1 LSRDAGLA
9 GRLALY
15 LVADPDQTNSSLL
28 DDVADALAGG
38 VTAVQLRA
46 KTLSDREAL
55 WLARKM
61 RELCTEASA
70 LFIVN
75 DRIDIALAS
84 AADGVHLGVDDLPLE
99 AARQIGGEEFIIGY
113 SPETDDQTTEGS
125 DRGADYLGVG
135 PVYGTKSKNDAGAA
149 IGLDVIRRRANLVGI
164 PLIGIGG
171 ISADNAT
178 AVIESDAV
186 GVAVV
191 SSILRSDD
199 PRIAASRL
207 AAVVRNALSS
217 K

>member
-1 LSRDAGLA
+1 MSRETGLA

-15 LVADPDQTNSSLL
+15 LVADPDQTNGSIL

-75 DRIDIALAS
+75 DRIDLALAS

-99 AARQIGGEEFIIGY
+99 AARQIGGEEFIIGF
-113 SPETDDQTTEGS
+113 SPETDLQTTESS

-135 PVYGTKSKNDAGAA
+135 PVYGTVSKDDAGAA
-149 IGLDVIRRRANLVGI
+149 IGLDVIRSRAHLAGI

-171 ISADNAT
+171 INAGNAT
-178 AVIESDAV
+178 AVIESDAI

-191 SSILRSDD
+191 SSILRADD
-199 PRIAASRL
+199 PRLAASKL

>member
-1 LSRDAGLA
+1 MSRDAGLA

>member
-1 LSRDAGLA
+1 MSRDAGLA

-55 WLARKM
+55 WLARKL

-149 IGLDVIRRRANLVGI
+149 IGLDVIRRRAHLVGI

>member
-1 LSRDAGLA
+1 
-9 GRLALY
+9 LALY